1 MVARNN
7 TCDSHR
13 LRRLLVAT
21 TDADDPEVARH
32 LESCSSCRDEL
43 ERMAAESAWWS
54 KANRILGES
63 TNVTIDEG
71 AHSAPHDANRRARID
86 ATLDFLEPSA
96 NVASL
101 GRLGPYE
108 VTEVIGRGGMGVVLK
123 GFDIA
128 LNRYVAIKVLAAEL
142 ATSGP
147 ARKRFAREAQA
158 AAAVVH
164 DHVVA
169 IHAVDENGRLPY
181 LVMPYIAGRSL
192 QDRIDHDG
200 PLAVTEILR
209 IGMQVASGLAAAHA
223 QGLVHRDIKP
233 ANILLE
239 NGVER
244 VKITDFG
251 LARAVDDASLTR
263 SGVIAGTPLY
273 MSPEQTRGE
282 PLDHRSDL
290 FSLGS
295 VLYAMAAGHSP
306 FRTDNTMGVLRRI
319 CEDTPRPL
327 REVNP
332 EIPSWLG
339 LVVEKL
345 LRKSPAD
352 RFQSAAEVAELL
364 GQYLAYVQQPTLA
377 PRPRDIEPLA
387 PPRQQV
393 RRWVLGVGAASLFA
407 GIATLLATRLPD
419 AASQNGNPTNS
430 DVPTANF
437 VVPVPKKQSSRG
449 NRTSSRTTVDPIDAE
464 LADLGRDTTSLEEKI
479 LRFTPQGPIPCDVMV
494 ELDQRLD
501 QLQQELA
508 PAAAQAPPMRKR

>member
-1 MVARNN
+1 MVARYDV
-7 TCDSHR
+7 CDRHR

-21 TDADDPEVARH
+21 ADADDPELALH
-32 LESCSSCRDEL
+32 LESCSRCREEL

-63 TNVTIDEG
+63 SGGTG
-71 AHSAPHDANRRARID
+71 SASGAPHDAAL
-86 ATLDFLEPSA
+86 AEPVAPYGLEPSE

-101 GRLGPYE
+101 GRLGHYE
-108 VTEVIGRGGMGVVLK
+108 ITEVIGRGGMGVVLK
-123 GFDIA
+123 GWDLP

-169 IHAVDENGRLPY
+169 IHAVDESGRLPY

-192 QDRIDHDG
+192 QERIDHDG
-200 PLAVTEILR
+200 PLVVTEILR

-295 VLYAMAAGHSP
+295 VLYAMSAGHSP

-319 CEDTPRPL
+319 CDDAPRPL
-327 REVNP
+327 REVNRD
-332 EIPSWLG
+332 IPAWLG

-345 LRKSPAD
+345 LQKSPAD

-377 PRPRDIEPLA
+377 PRPRDVQ
-387 PPRQQV
+387 PPR
-393 RRWVLGVGAASLFA
+393 RRARSWARW
-407 GIATLLATRLPD
+407 GIAVASAAAVGGLLAARLPD
-419 AASQNGNPTNS
+419 W
-430 DVPTANF
+430 
-437 VVPVPKKQSSRG
+437 
-449 NRTSSRTTVDPIDAE
+449 TSSSGGDANNGVEPARTAVAPSANNRSAGSTRSQRIAVDPIDVE
-464 LADLGRDTTSLEEKI
+464 LADLGTDTTSLEEKI
-479 LRFTPQGPIPCDVMV
+479 LRFTPQAPPDVDSLQKLG
-494 ELDQRLD
+494 ERLD
-501 QLQQELA
+501 QLQQEVG
-508 PAAAQAPPMRKR
+508 PAAVQVPPRRGK

>member
-1 MVARNN
+1 
-7 TCDSHR
+7 
-13 LRRLLVAT
+13 
-21 TDADDPEVARH
+21 
-32 LESCSSCRDEL
+32 
-43 ERMAAESAWWS
+43 MAAESAWWS

-63 TNVTIDEG
+63 SHITVNAS
-71 AHSAPHDANRRARID
+71 AHSAPYDVRRPSLD
-86 ATLDFLEPSA
+86 ATLDFLETSE

-192 QDRIDHDG
+192 QDRIDRDG

-209 IGMQVASGLAAAHA
+209 IGMQIASGLAAAHA

-319 CEDTPRPL
+319 CEDSPRPI
-327 REVNP
+327 REINP
-332 EIPSWLG
+332 EIPVWLG
-339 LVVEKL
+339 LVIEKL
-345 LRKSPAD
+345 LRKSPTD
-352 RFQSAAEVAELL
+352 RFQSAAEVADLL
-364 GQYLAYVQQPTLA
+364 GQYLAYVRQPTLS
-377 PRPRDIEPLA
+377 PRPRDIEPPGRTSAHGRRIALAIAAATIGIAAAAILA
-387 PPRQQV
+387 PQLPTDASPGSAGAG
-393 RRWVLGVGAASLFA
+393 GVPDAPPVA
-407 GIATLLATRLPD
+407 RLP
-419 AASQNGNPTNS
+419 ATPRLPPPKMTAIAVAS
-430 DVPTANF
+430 
-437 VVPVPKKQSSRG
+437 
-449 NRTSSRTTVDPIDAE
+449 DPIDAE
-464 LADLGRDTTSLEEKI
+464 LLDLERETAGFEEKI
-479 LRFTPQGPIPCDVMV
+479 RKISLPSSTRTDPLREINDRI
-494 ELDQRLD
+494 E
-501 QLQQELA
+501 QLQQELS
-508 PAAAQAPPMRKR
+508 PAAGQTQPPRKR

>member
-21 TDADDPEVARH
+21 TDADDPDVARH

-63 TNVTIDEG
+63 THEALAEPV
-71 AHSAPHDANRRARID
+71 APNRQARID

-327 REVNP
+327 REVNR
-332 EIPSWLG
+332 EIPTWLG

-364 GQYLAYVQQPTLA
+364 GQYLAYVQQPTLV
-377 PRPRDIEPLA
+377 PRPRDVEPPA
-387 PPRQQV
+387 RPGGQM
-393 RRWVLGVGAASLFA
+393 RRWALGVGAASLAA
-407 GIATLLATRLPD
+407 GAVALVAMQLPTSPSGGD
-419 AASQNGNPTNS
+419 ATNS
-430 DVPTANF
+430 TVPATNF
-437 VVPVPKKQSSRG
+437 VVPAPRKNSSG
-449 NRTSSRTTVDPIDAE
+449 GKGTSTRTTVDPIDAE
-464 LADLGRDTTSLEEKI
+464 LADLGQDTTSLEEKI
-479 LRFTPQGPIPCDVMV
+479 LKFTPQGPIPCDVV
-494 ELDQRLD
+494 RDLDQRLD
-501 QLQQELA
+501 QLQLELA
-508 PAAAQAPPMRKR
+508 PAATQAAPARVR